1 MNAPVWWDWNNR
13 KRLWKR
19 CTESTSVW
27 LLRRRVAN
35 VHIFRHRTFDL
46 WPVTLAHTLTK
57 WYNYILLKLTR
68 EMCCQLSS
76 LGISFDFFTISKQL
90 LIFQTNI
97 RSANLFCI
105 RTSRSELGAA
115 RMHQCVHSHTHA
127 AHAICLSTLW
137 RRSVLSNGHSRTKV
151 KYCTRVAGEQQTS
164 WLCHETDWSPPQS
177 CCVTSSE
184 LAHF

>member
-1 MNAPVWWDWNNR
+1 MACNPSPHSHKVIQLYTIETHQRDV
-13 KRLWKR
+13 L
-19 CTESTSVW
+19 SV
-27 LLRRRVAN
+27 VEPN
-35 VHIFRHRTFDL
+35 
-46 WPVTLAHTLTK
+46 
-57 WYNYILLKLTR
+57 
-68 EMCCQLSS
+68 
-76 LGISFDFFTISKQL
+76 LGISSDFFTISKQL

-127 AHAICLSTLW
+127 AHAICVSTLW

>member
-1 MNAPVWWDWNNR
+1 MISLNKAILKSLQFCLNAPVWWDWNNR

-57 WYNYILLKLTR
+57 WYNYICTIETHQR
-68 EMCCQLSS
+68 DVLSVVEPN
-76 LGISFDFFTISKQL
+76 LGISSDFFTISKQL

-105 RTSRSELGAA
+105 RTSRSEPGAA

-127 AHAICLSTLW
+127 AHAICVSTLW

-151 KYCTRVAGEQQTS
+151 KYCTRVAGE
-164 WLCHETDWSPPQS
+164 
-177 CCVTSSE
+177 
-184 LAHF
+184 